1 MSSKA
6 ILKFLPMML
15 KPAPW
20 EWSYNWI
27 IIMILLFSFVIIWT
41 TLYSEPAIGLQA
53 DLIDCSGWV

>member
-15 KPAPW
+15 KLAPW
-20 EWSYNWI
+20 EWSYNWVV
-27 IIMILLFSFVIIWT
+27 IMILFFSSLFICT
-41 TLYSEPAIGLQA
+41 MLNSEPIIGLQA

>member
-15 KPAPW
+15 KLAPW